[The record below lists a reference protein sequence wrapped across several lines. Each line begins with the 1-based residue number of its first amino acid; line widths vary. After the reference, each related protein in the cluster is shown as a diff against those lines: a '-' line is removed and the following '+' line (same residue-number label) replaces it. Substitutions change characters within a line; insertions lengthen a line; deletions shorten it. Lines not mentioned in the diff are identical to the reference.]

1 MCYFALGNRRW
12 SGGAERRDPMTLSK
26 RQQDIL
32 EFVSEYWRQ
41 HRRPPTV
48 REIKE
53 GLGLSSTSVVNH
65 HLEALAR
72 KGYIERD
79 HGVSRGV
86 KVVGADYRRFLA
98 EEINVQVPFCGYI
111 SAGQPVP
118 VPDGSVAPDSYLE
131 LTREIVGDEKDLFA
145 LQVRGDSMVDA
156 LVGDGDI
163 VLMKRVPDINN
174 GDMVA
179 VWLKDP
185 GETTLKKFYREGDL
199 VRLQPANPAYS
210 PIYTHAA
217 NVEIQGKVVVVIRQ
231 LARRPV

>member
-1 MCYFALGNRRW
+1 
-12 SGGAERRDPMTLSK
+12 MTLSRR
-26 RQQDIL
+26 RQQIL
-32 EFVSEYWRQ
+32 DFMRDYWRQ
-41 HRRPPTV
+41 HQRAPTV
-48 REIKE
+48 REIQE
-53 GLGLSSTSVVNH
+53 GLHLSSTSVVNH

-72 KGYIERD
+72 EGYITRER
-79 HGVSRGV
+79 GVSRGIR
-86 KVVGADYRRFLA
+86 VVDAPYLRLA
-98 EEINVQVPFCGYI
+98 EEVNVMVPFCGYI
-111 SAGQPVP
+111 TAGQPVP

-131 LTREIVGDEKDLFA
+131 LTREIVGDEKGLFA

-163 VLMKRVPDINN
+163 VLMKQAQEVLN

-179 VWLKDP
+179 VWLKDS

-199 VRLQPANPAYS
+199 VRLQPANPAYT

-231 LARRPV
+231 LTRRVA